1 MITLFSVHLHGKSVN
16 HLNVMELIEAIKIR
30 HSVRNFSDEPVAQ
43 EIIDGLKSLAEQY
56 NQAAGLH
63 IQIITDDP
71 EAFTKGMAHYGKFSG
86 VRNYIALVGGKTG
99 DLEEKLGY
107 FGEKIAL
114 SLTQQDIQF
123 CWVGLT
129 FSKKTNRVEVRKGEK
144 YVGVICFGHGTS
156 RGISHKIK
164 ALAEVMEAENAPQ
177 WFLDGVDAALLA
189 PTAMNQQK
197 FKFILRQG
205 DKVELAKAGHGFFS
219 DVDLG
224 IVKYHFEIG
233 AGRPVEWV

>member
-1 MITLFSVHLHGKSVN
+1 
-16 HLNVMELIEAIKIR
+16 MELIEAIKIR
-30 HSVRNFSDEPVAQ
+30 HSVRNFTDEPVAQ

-63 IQIITDDP
+63 IQIVTDDP

-114 SLTQQDIQF
+114 SLTLQDIQF

-144 YVGVICFGHGTS
+144 YVGVICFVQGVHGK
-156 RGISHKIK
+156 GIMT
-164 ALAEVMEAENAPQ
+164 MEQAGQVA
-177 WFLDGVDAALLA
+177 
-189 PTAMNQQK
+189 QQK
-197 FKFILRQG
+197 MMAIKSKYMAQKEQRQRPHP
-205 DKVELAKAGHGFFS
+205 AGCRRGS
-219 DVDLG
+219 
-224 IVKYHFEIG
+224 G
-233 AGRPVEWV
+233 AASWSYACGSGGPASQ